1 MHHGKRFGPE
11 NLEDEQGANIV
22 MVPKQTAILRGHLR
36 NPHRGVYA
44 LGRLAQRRVGLAL
57 KFAERISSRV
67 CNFQPQFWYL
77 APEEAS

>member
-1 MHHGKRFGPE
+1 MHRGKRLGPE
-11 NLEDEQGANIV
+11 NKEVEQSANTV
-22 MVPKQTAILRGHLR
+22 MVRKQTAILRGHLR

-57 KFAERISSRV
+57 KFVERISSSV
-67 CNFQPQFWYL
+67 CNFQPQFWYS